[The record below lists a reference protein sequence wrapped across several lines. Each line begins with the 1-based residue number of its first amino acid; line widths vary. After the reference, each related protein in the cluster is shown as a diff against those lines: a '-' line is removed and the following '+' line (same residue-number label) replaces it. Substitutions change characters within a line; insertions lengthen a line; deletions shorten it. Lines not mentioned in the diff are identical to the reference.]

1 MLMLSNKRKKRK
13 KKDLNLLKLKHKLI
27 EWSSLICDF
36 LNNANLILDT
46 EVSYANFSIKV
57 DKV

>member
-1 MLMLSNKRKKRK
+1 MKKKK

-46 EVSYANFSIKV
+46 EVSIANFSIKV